1 MFSQQSFLS
10 FIRKYTILF
19 ILVSLTGLVSGQ
31 GYFVAGKVLDKKS
44 KETLPGAEVSLQLK
58 ADTTQLYSTISGRDG
73 SFNLRVPYY
82 GNYQLESRF
91 LGYKS
96 HTEDVN
102 ITANQTDTL
111 FIEIPLRAEAFVIR
125 EVEVVK
131 ARNAIKVKEDTI
143 EYNADAYV
151 VNEDATVGDLLSK
164 MPGIDVD
171 DDGVTAYGEEVVRIL
186 VDGEEFFTGDPGIA
200 LNNLPADIVDK
211 IEVID
216 KLSDQAEFSGFDDG
230 NREKTIN
237 IKTINGRVNGYFGN
251 FYAGVDPTLEYY
263 NAGLNVNSFSGSCRL
278 TVLGSSNNIND
289 KGFFSRDNMG
299 LAGGSMSGGI
309 STTHSV
315 GANFN
320 DSWGEKWKVN
330 GNYFY
335 SHVNSV
341 DEDTTS
347 RTSFITDTTNNYY
360 NSKDRTERTNQNHR
374 VNFRIEN
381 KMNDRNRLIITP
393 SASVQGLESQGS
405 ETGITLSNDESLL
418 NMLESNSDNE
428 SSGYNVAG
436 NVLYM
441 HRFNRA
447 GRTVSLNLDGSEN
460 HTDQDKINKSLT
472 NYYQTGSQE
481 IVNQESVVDNDS
493 KGFGFNATYTEPL
506 GKKTQLMVSYQM
518 SQKQEL
524 TDQSTNSYDSLL
536 QTYSVID
543 SSLSG
548 NSDHHTNSQSVSL
561 GFRYNLKRIFHVSA
575 TAGLKIVNLFGNQ
588 DFEEYAETDKTF
600 NNIESRV
607 ELNYRKSNKNNLRVS
622 YDGQAQL
629 PSISDMFVLIDNS
642 NPLYITQGNADLDPA
657 YTHSLRGNW
666 RITNEDFTSFA
677 LINVE
682 GKLTQ
687 DYIGD
692 YIFTA
697 EEDTIIDNTVE
708 LSEGSSLSRKE
719 NCGTSNTMSVNFSYS
734 RPFYLVKSNLSF
746 DCSFSYSH
754 LPSYLNDIKYYS
766 DNNNISSSIKLASN
780 SSKKF
785 DYEFSYR
792 AGYSIIKSSVQSAVN
807 QNYYTGNVNL
817 RLYYVPITRFVVNTD
832 VSMKHYIGID
842 MADDNEVLW
851 NASLAWKF
859 LKHNYGELKL
869 SVYDILKANTSIS
882 RTITNNYIE
891 DKESN
896 VLQQYFMLTFS
907 YKLKHIGA

>member
-1 MFSQQSFLS
+1 MFCQACFLGS
-10 FIRKYTILF
+10 IRKYFLF
-19 ILVSLTGLVSGQ
+19 FIVMFVSGLIHGQ
-31 GYFVAGKVLDKKS
+31 GYFIAGKVLDRKT
-44 KETLPGAEVSLQLK
+44 KESLPGAEVSLQLK
-58 ADTTQLYSTISGRDG
+58 ADTNQLFSTISGRDG
-73 SFNLRVPYY
+73 VFRLRVPYY
-82 GNYQLESRF
+82 GDYKLESLF

-96 HTEDVN
+96 HSEDVN
-102 ITANQTDTL
+102 ITAEQSDTL
-111 FIEIPLRAEAFVIR
+111 FYEILLRAEAFVIR

-143 EYNADAYV
+143 EYNAAAYV

-171 DDGVTAYGEEVVRIL
+171 DDGVTAYGEDVVRIL

-251 FYAGVDPTLEYY
+251 FYAGVDPSIEYY
-263 NAGLNVNSFSGSCRL
+263 NAGININAFSGSRRL

-299 LAGGSMSGGI
+299 LAGGDMSGGI

-330 GNYFY
+330 GSYFY

-347 RTSFITDTTNNYY
+347 RTSFITDTTNNFY
-360 NSKDRTERTNQNHR
+360 NSNDKTERINQNHR
-374 VNFRIEN
+374 VNFRVEN
-381 KMNDRNRLIITP
+381 QINKRNRLIITP
-393 SASVQGLESQGS
+393 SASVQGLEARAG
-405 ETGITLSNDESLL
+405 ETGITLSNEEELL
-418 NMLESNSDNE
+418 NSLESSSDNE
-428 SSGYNVAG
+428 SSGYDVSG

-447 GRTVSLNLDGSEN
+447 GRTVSFNIDGSGD
-460 HTDQDKINKSLT
+460 HTDQEKINKSLT
-472 NYYQTGSQE
+472 NYYQKGIQE
-481 IVNQESVVDNDS
+481 IINQKSVVDNNS
-493 KGFGFNATYTEPL
+493 KGFGLNATYTEPISS
-506 GKKTQLMVSYQM
+506 KTQVMISYQM

-524 TDQSTNSYDSLL
+524 TDQATHSYDSVL

-561 GFRYNLKRIFHVSA
+561 GFRYNFKRIFHISA
-575 TAGLKIVNLFGNQ
+575 TAGYKMTNLYGEQ

-607 ELNYRKSNKNNLRVS
+607 ELNYRKGNQNNLRIS
-622 YDGQAQL
+622 YEGQPQL
-629 PSISDMFVLIDNS
+629 PSISDMFVLTDNS
-642 NPLYITQGNADLDPA
+642 NPLYITQGNANLDPA
-657 YTHSLRGNW
+657 YAHSFRGNW
-666 RITNEDFTSFA
+666 RVTNEDFTSFA

-682 GKLTQ
+682 EKFTQ
-687 DYIGD
+687 NYIGD

-697 EEDTIIDNTVE
+697 EEDTVIDNSIE

-719 NCGTSNTMSVNFSYS
+719 NCGTANTMSANFSYS
-734 RPFYLVKSNLSF
+734 RPLYIVKSSLSF

-754 LPSYLNDIKYYS
+754 LPSFLNDVKYYS
-766 DNNNISSSIKLASN
+766 DNNNISSSLKLSSN

-785 DYEFSYR
+785 DYELSYR
-792 AGYSIIKSSVQSAVN
+792 AGYSIIKSSVQSAIN

-817 RLYYVPITRFVVNTD
+817 RLYYVPITRFVINTNL
-832 VSMKHYIGID
+832 SMKHYAGID
-842 MADDNEVLW
+842 MADDNQVLW

-869 SVYDILKANTSIS
+869 SVYDILKANTNVS